1 METYY
6 KKKRRKTGLAP
17 SDMARELGM
26 DCKKY
31 SLIENGVIKMPK
43 KFMDKF
49 NEIVNRGKSEHTLE
63 RLNNEE
69 IVNSFWEDMRTKTN
83 GSYNLKGKL
92 EEFNISTFKEFSELL
107 GISGSNLSHY
117 LSADWVVPYDFK
129 NRVYLFFQDEL
140 NVQVPK
146 KKKEK
151 KINKTNVNNIGRG
164 SRNEMLLEWYN
175 NIDFK
180 GIIAKYN
187 LRYDDIA
194 IATGLNVSCV
204 SRTMRKGTKNP
215 ADKTLRVLK
224 EYFDKLEN
232 NTTVVDEWINQPC
245 ETTDFDE
252 FATPDL
258 EQTNVQV
265 EFHEF
270 VEDSME
276 KCNTSDDI
284 RKRYQTEIEENNVII
299 ETYQGIIN
307 NLTLRNRTCEEVL
320 KVIEEL
326 RGE

>member
-6 KKKRRKTGLAP
+6 KRKRRKTGLAS
-17 SDMARELGM
+17 SDMAKELGI

-31 SLIENGVIKMPK
+31 SLIENGVVKMPK
-43 KFMDKF
+43 NLIDKF
-49 NEIVNRGKSEHTLE
+49 NEIVSKGKSEHTLD
-63 RLNNEE
+63 RLNNEQV
-69 IVNSFWEDMRTKTN
+69 VNAFWGEMKLKTN
-83 GSYNLKGKL
+83 GTYNLKTKMK
-92 EEFNISTFKEFSELL
+92 EFNIETFKEFGELL
-107 GISGSNLSHY
+107 GVSNSMISHY
-117 LSADWVVPYDFK
+117 LSADWEPPYNFK
-129 NRVYLFFQDEL
+129 NNVYLFFQNEL
-140 NVQVPK
+140 NIQAPK
-146 KKKEK
+146 KKNVK
-151 KINKTNVNNIGRG
+151 KQSVINTTGRG

-175 NIDFK
+175 SIDFK

-232 NTTVVDEWINQPC
+232 NKIVVDEWINQPC

-252 FATPDL
+252 FTTPEL
-258 EQTNVQV
+258 EQTDVQV

-270 VEDSME
+270 IEDAVE
-276 KCNTSDDI
+276 KYNTSADI

-307 NLTLRNRTCEEVL
+307 NLTARNRTCEEVL
-320 KVIEEL
+320 KVIDEL